1 MSGNERTGS
10 RMDCLPFARDFYRQ
24 SKKGSNTKGTKM
36 CKKVSDLLCDS
47 QRSAIASV
55 GSAGSTIS

>member
-10 RMDCLPFARDFYRQ
+10 KMDCLPFARDFYRRP
-24 SKKGSNTKGTKM
+24 KKDSNTKKT
-36 CKKVSDLLCDS
+36 KKVSDLLCDS

-55 GSAGSTIS
+55 GSAGSTTS